1 MDKCPKCQTENKELH
16 WREIK
21 LNGKDTWVCAY
32 CYNPTITD
40 KQRERMRKY
49 E

>member
-1 MDKCPKCQTENKELH
+1 MEKCPKCQTENKERYWCLTKH
-16 WREIK
+16 
-21 LNGKDTWVCAY
+21 NGKDTWVCAY